1 MRTVWAQRREELVS
15 DCLVS
20 PDVFTPLLEAVYLHP
35 ADKSSMKTCVFTPP
49 HETGI
54 LVADIIPYAGS
65 HDTRL
70 GRESSWPQV
79 PSGTHFF
86 SGR

>member
-1 MRTVWAQRREELVS
+1 MRVTAHDFKS
-15 DCLVS
+15 MAKGGG
-20 PDVFTPLLEAVYLHP
+20 PPPLNPVE
-35 ADKSSMKTCVFTPP
+35 SSMKTCVFTPA

-86 SGR
+86 SDR